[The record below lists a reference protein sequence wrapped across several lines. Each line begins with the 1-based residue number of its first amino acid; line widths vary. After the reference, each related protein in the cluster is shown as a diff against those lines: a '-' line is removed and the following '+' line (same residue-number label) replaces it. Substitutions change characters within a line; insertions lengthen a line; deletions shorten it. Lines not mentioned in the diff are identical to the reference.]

1 MKKLL
6 AILLAGLMVLSIAAC
21 SNKEKDK
28 ENDDEKYRDNTVIVD
43 SLTEGTDTFR
53 FENVDSE
60 TVIIAEFS
68 TTLDKAHEVKIPAYL
83 MVPGNEREQEPDK
96 YLRVVGVGKE
106 AFLNSSSISALVFPT
121 EDDYKAHD
129 ANFDMS
135 KHSFV
140 IGDYAFRE
148 CVALQNLALPAY
160 VTEIGVGAFY
170 GCVALKTLTFAEG
183 SRLAQVKDY
192 AFMNCI
198 ALQNVVF
205 PTTLQSIGA
214 AAFFECVGLESV
226 TINEGTLTVGAQA
239 FQKCAVLAEVK
250 LPASLESIGKYA
262 FHTCESLYKEG
273 LTYAGDSPVIN
284 AYISSLA
291 LEEAPV
297 EVPEEPEEPEVPEEP
312 VE

>member
-1 MKKLL
+1 MKKFL

-28 ENDDEKYRDNTVIVD
+28 ENDDEKYRDTTVIVD

-170 GCVALKTLTFAEG
+170 GCVALNTLTFAEG

-273 LTYAGDSPVIN
+273 LTYAGNSPVIN

>member
-170 GCVALKTLTFAEG
+170 GCVALNTLTFAEG

>member
-28 ENDDEKYRDNTVIVD
+28 ENDDEKYRDTTVIVD

-106 AFLNSSSISALVFPT
+106 AFLKSSSISALVFPT
-121 EDDYKAHD
+121 EADYKEHD

-135 KHSFV
+135 EHSFV

-148 CVALQNLALPAY
+148 CVALQSLTLPAY

-170 GCVALKTLTFAEG
+170 GCVALNTLTFAEG

-226 TINEGTLTVGAQA
+226 IINEGTLTVGAQA

-262 FHTCESLYKEG
+262 FHTCASLYKEG
-273 LTYAGDSPVIN
+273 LTYAGNSPVIN

-297 EVPEEPEEPEVPEEP
+297 EAPEEPEEPAGP

>member
-1 MKKLL
+1 MKKFL

-28 ENDDEKYRDNTVIVD
+28 ENDDEKYRDTTVIVD

-170 GCVALKTLTFAEG
+170 GCVALNTLIFAEG

-273 LTYAGDSPVIN
+273 LTYAGNSPVIN